1 MTELTYTEE
10 VVPIEKLKED
20 EEFRSLVPPNNMK
33 EQLVS
38 SIVKNG
44 QTLPIDVDS
53 DYVIL
58 DGYTRV
64 SILRELKYKEV
75 KIRKWN
81 FRSKEN
87 RAMAYRLI
95 AMLNLQRRHLEK
107 NEVLKLLRELV
118 EKIEKS
124 SKEVQKLSAN
134 ADNLEQ
140 NSEINMKPNKTEIKP
155 KEVQKLSANADNLEQ
170 NSEINMKP
178 NKTEIK
184 PKEVQKLSANADN
197 LEQNS
202 EINMK
207 PRELELKMKQ
217 VKEEIGAK
225 EVSDSDIQEYSLIST
240 IPYLRQLVDEGKISV
255 RSAYELYK
263 KAKDKLQK
271 IANLPKYEREQL
283 LTTKEGRKIIL
294 ERDDLLELILQHKM
308 AVSQAIN
315 KLKTEEKLKKTKGS
329 KPMAKEDL
337 EDEEEDSESND
348 EYDFVGEW
356 QRANEEEEKEKLLT
370 REFNGKDKEAPPT
383 RIEIHTPKA
392 DLDSLYKAI
401 PSIKKLVDAG
411 KLTEK
416 DVEKVYEIWR
426 NMEAIYKQASLLWY
440 NTVDVLLR
448 RVGLSEK
455 EREEIFYEMVKP
467 YFKLFSKEEVF
478 PKEVLERKL

>member
-10 VVPIEKLKED
+10 VVPIEKLRED

-38 SIVKNG
+38 SIAKNG

-53 DYVIL
+53 SYIIL
-58 DGYTRV
+58 DGYTRFQ
-64 SILRELKYKEV
+64 IFRELRFKEV
-75 KIRKWN
+75 KVRKWN
-81 FRSKEN
+81 FKSSED
-87 RAMAYRLI
+87 RATAYKLI

-107 NEVLKLLRELV
+107 NEVLKLLRELA

-124 SKEVQKLSAN
+124 SKEVQKFSAN
-134 ADNLEQ
+134 AENLEH
-140 NSEINMKPNKTEIKP
+140 NNETNTKP
-155 KEVQKLSANADNLEQ
+155 S
-170 NSEINMKP
+170 
-178 NKTEIK
+178 
-184 PKEVQKLSANADN
+184 
-197 LEQNS
+197 
-202 EINMK
+202 
-207 PRELELKMKQ
+207 ELELKMKQ
-217 VKEEIGAK
+217 VKEEIGVK

-255 RSAYELYK
+255 RIAYELYK

-294 ERDDLLELILQHKM
+294 ERDDLLDLILQHKM

-315 KLKTEEKLKKTKGS
+315 KIKTEEKLKKAKGS
-329 KPMAKEDL
+329 KPRAKEEE
-337 EDEEEDSESND
+337 EDEGEEVETIDREDSESNE
-348 EYDFVGEW
+348 EYDLVGEW
-356 QRANEEEEKEKLLT
+356 KKAEEEEEKEKQLT
-370 REFNGKDKEAPPT
+370 GEFNEKDEEAPPT
-383 RIEIHTPKA
+383 RIEIYTPKA
-392 DLDSLYKAI
+392 DLDSLYKAM
-401 PSIKKLVDAG
+401 PSIKKLVDEG

-416 DVEKVYEIWR
+416 DAEKVYEIWR

-440 NTVDVLLR
+440 NTIDILLK

-467 YFKLFSKEEVF
+467 YFKLFSREEVF
-478 PKEVLERKL
+478 PKEVLEGKL